1 MEKASSMT
9 TDHDEIR
16 RWAEER
22 QGHPAKVRGTGG
34 KGDVGMIRLDFPGY
48 SGRESLDEI
57 SWDDFF
63 DEFEKKRLALLYQE
77 KTAKGETSRFNKL
90 ISRDQPQEKKRH

>member
-48 SGRESLDEI
+48 SGRESLEEI

-90 ISRDQPQEKKRH
+90 ISRDQPQEKRH